1 MAVTW
6 IVALFIRMP
15 EAISHDPAWLLY
27 VADKITSGQ
36 TLYQDIYMF
45 NLPMSVWLHVP
56 AIWLSD
62 MTGLHAIFIFKLMVF
77 ALASL
82 SIWISYR
89 LLRKTDLSHIWAHL
103 CVITLVFL
111 IGAGFNF
118 GQREH
123 IFVLLVLPYI
133 YLIYCRVNAISIHT
147 GLAICIGIIAAIG
160 ISIKPFFLLL
170 PLFLEL
176 FALFRLKAKTFG
188 RPEPYIMGLIFS
200 VYAVFIVT
208 VYPDYLNIIV
218 PYTDEIYKTGFQA
231 SMSEIVNRSILPCL
245 SILAFLILASNRG
258 EKRKTNDL
266 LWIVSLATIA
276 GLICFW
282 VQKKGWLYQILPA
295 ISFASIGTLYL
306 LVCHY
311 CDLRTW
317 LSNSGIQRIAA
328 FVLLMAAVL
337 HAVYPLSKQNYEAD
351 NRWAQYLEA
360 SEAETI
366 LILTTKLSEP
376 FPYMMKEGLE
386 WGSRFPIV
394 WMPVS
399 IEERRKALGHSTPM
413 LDEMELFNRR
423 VIAEDFDRFKPDLVF
438 VDNRPHKPYF
448 DEINIDYIEYFSRHP
463 DFVKAWEAYEKVGTM
478 PEFDVF
484 KRQKLPIM

>member
-1 MAVTW
+1 MAVIW
-6 IVALFIRMP
+6 IVALLIRIP

-62 MTGLHAIFIFKLMVF
+62 LIGVQAILIFKSMVF
-77 ALASL
+77 ALAAL
-82 SIWISYR
+82 SIWLSYR
-89 LLRKTDLSHIWAHL
+89 LLRRTDLPHIGAHL

-123 IFVLLVLPYI
+123 IFVLLVLPYL
-133 YLIYCRVNAISIHT
+133 YLIYCRVNAINIRA
-147 GLAICIGIIAAIG
+147 GLAVCIGIIAAIG

-176 FALFRLKAKTFG
+176 FALLRLKAKSFL
-188 RPEPYIMGLIFS
+188 RPEPYVMGLIFA
-200 VYAVFIVT
+200 VYAVFIFI

-231 SMSEIVNRSILPCL
+231 SLSDIASQSILPSL
-245 SILAFLILASNRG
+245 SLLGFIILASYRG
-258 EKRKTNDL
+258 ETRKTNDL
-266 LWIVSLATIA
+266 LWIFSLAIVA
-276 GLICFW
+276 GMICFW

-295 ISFASIGTLYL
+295 ISFASIGTFYI

-311 CDLRTW
+311 HDLKTW
-317 LSNSGIQRIAA
+317 LSNSGTQRISALL
-328 FVLLMAAVL
+328 LLMAGLL
-337 HAVYPLSKQNYEAD
+337 HAFYPVSKQNYDAND
-351 NRWAQYLEA
+351 RWAQFVDG
-360 SEAETI
+360 SGAETV

-376 FPYMMKEGLE
+376 FPYIMNEGLE

-399 IEERRKALGHSTPM
+399 IEERRNALGHSTPM
-413 LDEMELFNRR
+413 LDEMEMFNRR
-423 VIAEDFDRFKPDLVF
+423 VIAEDFDRFRPDLVF
-438 VDNRPHKPYF
+438 VDRRTNKPYF
-448 DEINIDYIEYFSRHP
+448 DDVSIDYVEYFSRHP
-463 DFVKAWEAYEKVGTM
+463 DFAKAWESYELIGSM
-478 PEFDVF
+478 PEFDIF
-484 KRQKLPIM
+484 ERRD